1 MESKLTD
8 QDHTASSTKKKEEGD
23 TFFHGVKKRLV
34 ALKVEVANK
43 TRVSE
48 LLKKKLRVAEEEL
61 KLRKKAFKEDLSKER
76 RESELALQK
85 QLDFADRLLEDKKA
99 LNDRWA
105 TPTLRYH
112 EHSTS
117 HHVFRPHVDSQ
128 VQTVSCRVH
137 SVHWSSIGPCRHK
150 DDTDR
155 SYHHSTIVS
164 GHPSETWVPN
174 FVCRNLDVSLSR
186 TVPRTYDR
194 HSNDKFLYHETDRLS
209 THLDIYMLLWDH
221 IERFFQAFVW
231 ILRSWRRG
239 CRRFRPRRVP
249 VFFSVCEL
257 IECE

>member
-99 LNDRWA
+99 LNDRCEKLARELSKADEASKKKMDVARTHWTKELEKQKKQLLA
-105 TPTLRYH
+105 NEKKRREKFKRY
-112 EHSTS
+112 
-117 HHVFRPHVDSQ
+117 R
-128 VQTVSCRVH
+128 
-137 SVHWSSIGPCRHK
+137 
-150 DDTDR
+150 
-155 SYHHSTIVS
+155 
-164 GHPSETWVPN
+164 
-174 FVCRNLDVSLSR
+174 
-186 TVPRTYDR
+186 
-194 HSNDKFLYHETDRLS
+194 
-209 THLDIYMLLWDH
+209 
-221 IERFFQAFVW
+221 
-231 ILRSWRRG
+231 
-239 CRRFRPRRVP
+239 
-249 VFFSVCEL
+249 
-257 IECE
+257 